1 MWRSLFLVG
10 LLSLLLLS
18 GCASRFEKALDE
30 VRTGDEAERR
40 FGPEGVF
47 LGHSRVDIAP

>member
-1 MWRSLFLVG
+1 VIAIDHDGHGFI
-10 LLSLLLLS
+10 
-18 GCASRFEKALDE
+18 
-30 VRTGDEAERR
+30 AERR